1 MTTLP
6 DRATGGQMQSS
17 NLSAVSVPGGT
28 ALQPLKWIG
37 CILCLL
43 IVASNFW
50 SMSRWSERR
59 GVVDDLCYLRQAHLF
74 QKSGIHGIDTDI
86 LPETDDYFAKLTRE
100 VGHPEWHG
108 ASGSWCHVQI
118 AATGKRVIQYPPGT
132 GFLLAAFP
140 EGFQVVPLYAV
151 STLLVLVVAL
161 VAIKLATTTG
171 LVAAATAFGG
181 VALYWMINPAKASYS
196 LAPTM
201 VLCALAGLLTAALF
215 NARTH
220 PARLGLALLIG
231 LLLGASVNFRVANL
245 VLGAGYFIAF
255 LIAFVRS
262 RHLDVFL
269 QGAGFGLAY
278 VAGLVPTLI
287 ANAVNA
293 GSPFSTTYGADDTQA
308 RYFSLAIAQQY
319 LFDLQGVVILLAAA
333 GSLALMILRPA
344 QSSKQVA
351 IVILVNLVA
360 NSAFFLSHPIW
371 QVYYLMPVA
380 VLSLWTLLF
389 CILMQARNPDI
400 GS

>member
-1 MTTLP
+1 M
-6 DRATGGQMQSS
+6 
-17 NLSAVSVPGGT
+17 PGGT
-28 ALQPLKWIG
+28 ALQPLKLI
-37 CILCLL
+37 CSILCLM

-86 LPETDDYFAKLTRE
+86 LPETDNYFAKLTQE
-100 VGHPEWHG
+100 VGHPEWH
-108 ASGSWCHVQI
+108 SVKGSWCHVQM

-140 EGFQVVPLYAV
+140 EGYQVIPLYAA

-161 VAIKLATTTG
+161 IAIKLATTTG
-171 LVAAATAFGG
+171 LVVTATTFGA

-201 VLCALAGLLTAALF
+201 VICALAGCLTAALF
-215 NARTH
+215 NARAN
-220 PARLGLALLIG
+220 PARLGIALLIG

-245 VLGAGYFIAF
+245 VLSAGYFIAF

-262 RHLDVFL
+262 RHADIFL
-269 QGAGFGLAY
+269 QGIAFGLAY
-278 VAGLVPTLI
+278 FAGLVPTLI

-293 GSPFSTTYGADDTQA
+293 GSPFSTTYGPDDTQA
-308 RYFSLAIAQQY
+308 RYFSLAMTKQY
-319 LFDLQGVVILLAAA
+319 LFDVQGVAVLLAAA
-333 GSLALMILRPA
+333 GTLALTILRPA
-344 QSSKQVA
+344 KSSREIA
-351 IVILVNLVA
+351 ILIMVNLIA
-360 NSAFFLSHPIW
+360 NSLFFLSHPIY
-371 QVYYLMPVA
+371 QSYYLMPVA

-389 CILMQARNPDI
+389 CILMQARNPDV